1 MYCIAIF
8 LLSFGM
14 LMIPLLIAS
23 RFRVLHGI
31 GGRLYKLWALIVFTA
46 ARIRVQQ
53 HEHSTQRIKGPVV
66 YVANHSSYF
75 DIPLLY
81 FCLEHSICFM
91 GKAEL
96 AKIPVF
102 GAIFRHMH
110 ISVNRSSPKSR
121 AKSLEKA
128 KEMLQ
133 RGRSVIIFPEGTI
146 KAEIQPGL
154 LPFKD
159 GAFVLAMQAGVPVV
173 PLCIPFNWQFLPDD
187 GSIFP
192 NYRPLAVH
200 RLPAINL
207 QHCTPEHIPAL
218 RQTVRTAIEEVL
230 LWSLGCDVFLQSPDQ
245 VL

>member
-1 MYCIAIF
+1 MVF
-8 LLSFGM
+8 LLSFAVIM
-14 LMIPLLIAS
+14 LPLLIAS
-23 RFRVLHGI
+23 RFRLLHGV
-31 GGRLYKLWALIVFTA
+31 GGRLYKLWALIVFTFA
-46 ARIRVQQ
+46 GFRVKKYSQ
-53 HEHSTQRIKGPVV
+53 SSASFSGPVV

-91 GKAEL
+91 GKEEL

-102 GAIFRHMH
+102 GAIFRSMH

-128 KEMLQ
+128 KDMLQ
-133 RGRSVIIFPEGTI
+133 RGRSVVIFPEGTI
-146 KAEIQPGL
+146 QASIQPGL

-192 NYRPLAVH
+192 HYRPLAIH
-200 RLPAINL
+200 RLPPVFVQN
-207 QHCTPEHIPAL
+207 HTPDYVPML
-218 RQTVRTAIEEVL
+218 KQSVRNAIEEVL
-230 LWSLGCDVFLQSPDQ
+230 LRENDVWSGQS
-245 VL
+245 